1 MTNIIKEVLTAWGGI
16 SFMCLL
22 LYSLTQIT
30 ERILEIKRKIDLVDD
45 LIVRVNTLESYVD
58 RDHMRLIQH
67 ILKDEKEKDLSVFYA
82 DEKPVEVV
90 EKDG

>member
-1 MTNIIKEVLTAWGGI
+1 MTNIVEEALIAWGGA
-16 SFMCLL
+16 SFLFVL
-22 LYSLTQIT
+22 LYFLNRIT
-30 ERILEIKRKIDLVDD
+30 ERILEIKRKIDLVDG
-45 LIVRVNTLESYVD
+45 LVVRINTLESYVD